1 MTAMSEVMEK
11 QILKKIG
18 AIGEEVS
25 SLKKDMNRVLQYI
38 EDSRLTNEE
47 KKLLDNALKA
57 HKEGKLLNMDEVFE

>member
-1 MTAMSEVMEK
+1 MEK